1 MARRIK
7 SLFTFGL
14 LNREKLLDLS
24 KRDKLMAKKKFI
36 EGLFGLES
44 QVLIVNHRNHCV
56 PDSGHIRK
64 MILVVLW
71 H

>member
-24 KRDKLMAKKKFI
+24 KRDKLMAKKK
-36 EGLFGLES
+36 
-44 QVLIVNHRNHCV
+44 
-56 PDSGHIRK
+56 
-64 MILVVLW
+64 
-71 H
+71 